1 MYGIDNILNNVSES
15 LLNRGLT
22 GLGYVPPMKSK
33 SGNAFDIDY
42 VKVDDIKTD
51 EKNFQNRQAK
61 FSEKSV
67 QAIIKAVK
75 NGAFNW
81 FAFDPVLLW
90 KNPDGKL
97 FVLSGHSRTEA
108 FRRLAAE
115 KPVIEVDG
123 LTFDRIPAKI
133 YKGDFV
139 SAKNL
144 ALNSNSLSTPETL
157 LERADFYRKQR
168 EGLSKADSAKLR
180 EKALRENQGQV
191 IWDLS
196 YIPEGGLTD
205 DFLRRFKMQEDSENA
220 FENYVRAVNI
230 AQWIGK
236 AFQIYKGLSKVH
248 DTELF
253 NFLNDNYGNKSG
265 QYNSFSKLNERLA
278 VLYPRNVAN
287 DKKVDSSG
295 NYETP
300 FGLVIYAK
308 NDKEL
313 AEIEELKKAADKA
326 RRELRKK
333 IEDLRGRSADK
344 AQVFEIVTPYFNEYI
359 NTLLE
364 WWRTLD
370 NEKKRATDK
379 RQTALFGVAEFE
391 EHLNGFCRVE
401 GLGKPTIKFEFESN
415 EELKNFL
422 KENKE
427 NLIDSYIDVD
437 YEETGNARKS
447 SSNNGAR
454 ISNKNTKALNGLDLT
469 KKQPSAV
476 FNCSESMLNCQGYKP
491 TYTRLTDYSGLIDS
505 ADGAYT
511 FVGTGFDKTTLK
523 TLVSTCQKY
532 YKQVRRLAKHLA
544 DKDPIQTAFNIW
556 HWEHCNLKYD
566 YDAPGREEIR
576 TPARCWYDRATGV
589 DCDCLAVFTACLL
602 LNLGYSP
609 RFEIV
614 GFGNNNKYSHIFV
627 NLNGVAIDRVLPVFN
642 QRAPLISKTLFM
654 EIPVYQLSG
663 VPLDVQNRLNGI
675 YENTLSKVFTRTATP
690 EEMLNFRK
698 VQVLT
703 TLGAIDENAFRLAGL
718 VMPYVSDIDEQGAY
732 YFDNGDI
739 AQIAADGEDRIIAAE
754 QRGASEQE
762 LNGIFKKIKNAIKK
776 VVKKVGN
783 AVKTVANATGKV
795 VKSAVKS
802 TANAVKATANVVK
815 AGAQAVTGKGSKA
828 KATLKKAAQQVK
840 SAVVNPVKDTA
851 KATKDVVKV
860 TVVNPTKAAVKTVAK
875 AVQKVIKIAGKVFKV
890 LFIKL
895 NPATI
900 LIRNS
905 LRLLIALNFLGMAS
919 RLNVANMTQAQA
931 INAGYTAA
939 MWNDAKKAKD
949 RVERFFV
956 KMGGKKTNIQNAI
969 KNGAKKK
976 ALFKGGYKS
985 SSKIVETGTDNATL
999 SGCAPVLT
1007 GLDGLGAAV
1016 TIGSALAAVG
1026 AFFAKIWGWVKN
1038 IVAKS
1043 AKTVAKVVTKVA
1055 DKTKQV
1061 VNKVKDTAQKV
1072 VGGKTTVTP
1081 KKTTVTNVDSSTKK
1095 NAWIWLALG
1104 VGATA
1109 LAVASSKKRK

>member
-144 ALNSNSLSTPETL
+144 ALNSNALSTPETL

-236 AFQIYKGLSKVH
+236 AFQIYKGLSKIH

-287 DKKVDSSG
+287 DKKVDSNG
-295 NYETP
+295 DYETP

-333 IEDLRGRSADK
+333 IDDLRGRSTDK

-370 NEKKRATDK
+370 NEKKRSIDK
-379 RQTALFGVAEFE
+379 RQTALFGVADFE
-391 EHLNGFCRVE
+391 QHLNGFCRVD

-437 YEETGNARKS
+437 YEETESSRANCKRPNIKS
-447 SSNNGAR
+447 KAN
-454 ISNKNTKALNGLDLT
+454 KALSGIDFT

-476 FNCSESMLNCQGYKP
+476 FNCPESMLICNGYKP
-491 TYTRLTDYSGLIDS
+491 TYTRLKDYSGLIDS

-511 FVGTGFDKTTLK
+511 FVGTGFDKTTLN

-532 YKQVRRLAKHLA
+532 YKQVKRLAKHLA

-556 HWEHCNLKYD
+556 HWEHVNLKYD

-576 TPARCWYDRATGV
+576 TPARCWYDRANGV

-609 RFEIV
+609 KFEIV
-614 GFGNNNKYSHIFV
+614 GFGNQNKYSHIFV

-663 VPLDVQNRLNGI
+663 VPLNVQNRLNGI

-698 VQVLT
+698 TQVLV
-703 TLGAIDENAFRLAGL
+703 TLSGIDENAFRLAGI
-718 VMPYVSDIDEQGAY
+718 VMPYVTDIDEQGAY
-732 YFDNGDI
+732 YFDNGEI
-739 AQIAADGEDRIIAAE
+739 AQIAADGEDEIIRAE
-754 QRGASEQE
+754 QRGASAEE
-762 LNGIFKKIKNAIKK
+762 LSGIFKKIKKAVKK
-776 VVKKVGN
+776 VANKVGN
-783 AVKTVANATGKV
+783 AVKTVAKATTKV

-802 TANAVKATANVVK
+802 TANAVKASANLVK
-815 AGAQAVTGKGSKA
+815 AGAQAVTGQGSKA
-828 KATLKKAAQQVK
+828 KATLKKVATQAK
-840 SAVVNPVKDTA
+840 AAVVNPVKDTA

-860 TVVNPTKAAVKTVAK
+860 TVVNPTKAAVKATVNTVK
-875 AVQKVIKIAGKVFKV
+875 KVVQIAGKVFKV
-890 LFIKL
+890 IFIKL

-905 LRLLIALNFLGMAS
+905 LRLLVALNFLGMAS
-919 RLNVANMTQAQA
+919 RMNVANMTEAQA
-931 INAGYTAA
+931 INAGYTSA
-939 MWNDAKKAKD
+939 MWNEAKKAKD
-949 RVERFFV
+949 RVERFFT
-956 KMGGKKTNIQNAI
+956 KMGGKKENIDKAI
-969 KNGAKKK
+969 VNGAKKK
-976 ALFKGGYKS
+976 PLFKGGYKAD
-985 SSKIVETGTDNATL
+985 SKIVETGSDDASL

-1007 GLDGLGAAV
+1007 GIDGLGAAV

-1026 AFFAKIWGWVKN
+1026 AFIAKIWGWIKN
-1038 IVAKS
+1038 IVAKG
-1043 AKTVAKVVTKVA
+1043 ANVVSKVA
-1055 DKTKQV
+1055 NVASNVASK
-1061 VNKVKDTAQKV
+1061 AAAV
-1072 VGGKTTVTP
+1072 VGGNTTTP
-1081 KKTTVTNVDSSTKK
+1081 TTNNETQVQDLTDNTTTDGGNKKKWLLWLLGIGGAATVF
-1095 NAWIWLALG
+1095 
-1104 VGATA
+1104 A
-1109 LAVASSKKRK
+1109 LATSKKRK